1 MFRAFLYVS
10 NAGKGIANAFV
21 EVEIQGAEYDSD
33 QICRTR
39 LPRDLSAAQPPSQAT
54 SSMSES
60 ASASPAASSSG
71 SSSSSSSSG
80 VPAANGNAVAPNG
93 FNPVWNQRCIFEIL
107 NPQLAV
113 VRFAVFDDDSS
124 AFGGGSVLLA
134 QAAFPVS
141 APALVTDATAAG
153 GEPQWTCALRP
164 GFRSVPLYSPLGERI
179 ELASLLVY
187 IDSYNPKV
195 STPSICSINS
205 STTVVQYVKH

>member
-1 MFRAFLYVS
+1 M
-10 NAGKGIANAFV
+10 

-39 LPRDLSAAQPPSQAT
+39 LARDLSAAHPPSQAS
-54 SSMSES
+54 SSMSAT
-60 ASASPAASSSG
+60 ASATTSSSVST
-71 SSSSSSSSG
+71 SSSSSAVTSASG
-80 VPAANGNAVAPNG
+80 NAVAVAVAPNG

-141 APALVTDATAAG
+141 APALSLATDANATAANANAYG

-195 STPSICSINS
+195 PP
-205 STTVVQYVKH
+205 Y

>member
-1 MFRAFLYVS
+1 M
-10 NAGKGIANAFV
+10 

-39 LPRDLSAAQPPSQAT
+39 LPRDLSSASSPPQPPP
-54 SSMSES
+54 
-60 ASASPAASSSG
+60 SPASSNTSPTSG
-71 SSSSSSSSG
+71 SG
-80 VPAANGNAVAPNG
+80 VGAGAGAGGSAGPTPAGNIAIAANG
-93 FNPVWNQRCIFEIL
+93 FNPVWNQRSIFEIL
-107 NPQLAV
+107 NPQLALI
-113 VRFAVFDDDSS
+113 RFAVYDDDSS
-124 AFGGGSVLLA
+124 AFGGGSVLVA

-141 APALVTDATAAG
+141 APALAVASDTAAT

-195 STPSICSINS
+195 SSFS
-205 STTVVQYVKH
+205 SPCLLLRIRNFQADF